1 MKKKGEGKFD
11 KEKEKPKF
19 TGDKKGDKFKGRG
32 SAVSRPE
39 SVKNR
44 GSKRG

>member
-1 MKKKGEGKFD
+1 MKKKGEGKF
-11 KEKEKPKF
+11 EKEKQNPKF
-19 TGDKKGDKFKGRG
+19 TGDKKGDKKNNRG
-32 SAVSRPE
+32 SFVSRPE